1 MTVREGRPEDGP
13 AILAILE
20 ASAEAGT
27 WSSDDLRLP
36 GRRCWVADS
45 PAGVRGVLLAG
56 VAVEGESEILTLAV
70 APQARRQGIASAL
83 LRALLGERPGQV
95 FLEVRPSNTVA
106 RHLYERLGFEVVGR
120 RPGYYTHPP
129 EDAIAMRL
137 QPRDTCDNFELA
149 E

>member
-1 MTVREGRPEDGP
+1 MTVREARPENGP

-20 ASAEAGT
+20 ASPEAGT
-27 WSSDDLRLP
+27 WSADDLRLP

-45 PAGVRGVLLAG
+45 PAGVQGVLLAS

-70 APQARRQGIASAL
+70 DPAARRQGIASTL
-83 LRALLGERPGQV
+83 LRTLLRERPGEV
-95 FLEVRPSNTVA
+95 FLEVRPSNTAA
-106 RHLYERLGFEVVGR
+106 RELYRRLGFEEVGR
-120 RPGYYTHPP
+120 RLGYYTHPS

-137 QPRDTCDNFELA
+137 QPRDTCASFELA